1 MRNSQTEQSKKDGK
15 LVPWGFDLVSEV
27 IERGWIIWILR
38 RMRESVENKV
48 MIDGSFQVDGFDVQ
62 SSFPSRNSG
71 QSFKQA
77 SNVSLNYWRS

>member
-48 MIDGSFQVDGFDVQ
+48 MIDGS
-62 SSFPSRNSG
+62 
-71 QSFKQA
+71 
-77 SNVSLNYWRS
+77 